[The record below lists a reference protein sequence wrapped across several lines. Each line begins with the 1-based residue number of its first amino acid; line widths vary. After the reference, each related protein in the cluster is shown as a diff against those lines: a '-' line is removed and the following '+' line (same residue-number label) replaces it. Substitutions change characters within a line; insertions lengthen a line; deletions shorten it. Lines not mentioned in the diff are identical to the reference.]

1 MIILYQSESNVN
13 LSKRNYRRWL
23 EYLFYTTDPEK
34 NNEKEDI
41 LRIVEEGFKAAEQY
55 KVCVLPQLFVL

>member
-1 MIILYQSESNVN
+1 MTILYYSESNVN

-23 EYLFYTTDPEK
+23 EYLFYTADPEK

-55 KVCVLPQLFVL
+55 KVCVLLQLFVL